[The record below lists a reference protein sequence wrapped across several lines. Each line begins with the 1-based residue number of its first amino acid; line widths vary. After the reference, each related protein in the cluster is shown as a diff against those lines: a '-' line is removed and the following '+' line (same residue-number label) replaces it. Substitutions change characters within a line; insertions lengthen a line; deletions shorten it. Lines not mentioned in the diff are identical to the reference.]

1 MRESKHV
8 IMPATIPPP
17 PPPPVSAA
25 ASPPDVTPLSGG
37 VNVVEAVSSST
48 AGTSVTSCFAFTGR
62 SPTTHAG
69 VAAVSS
75 HKPGYP
81 HDPQEPRRSG
91 DGNTWTWRICCS
103 GKQRG
108 RGIGT
113 DGSGGKVL
121 PIFGTGGISKEEEA
135 NH

>member
-1 MRESKHV
+1 M
-8 IMPATIPPP
+8 
-17 PPPPVSAA
+17 
-25 ASPPDVTPLSGG
+25 
-37 VNVVEAVSSST
+37 EAVSSST
-48 AGTSVTSCFAFTGR
+48 AGTSVASGFAFAGR

-75 HKPGYP
+75 RKPGYP
-81 HDPQEPRRSG
+81 HNPQEPRPEDQAMGIRGAGGSAA
-91 DGNTWTWRICCS
+91 S

-121 PIFGTGGISKEEEA
+121 PISWTGGGSKEEEA
-135 NH
+135 NLQYH